1 VNNSNQLIDTKT
13 DFRKNLGEFEVQLMA
28 PVYNEGNAVCT
39 LYDSLIENNVAFDSL
54 TFVYDFEGDSS
65 LPFIRQLA
73 EKDSRV
79 RASKNDL
86 GKGVVN
92 AMKWGFS
99 NAKNG
104 PFIVIM
110 ADNSDKLSIIPELV
124 KLWQLGVTI
133 AVPSR
138 YMKGGVQHGGPL
150 LKKIL
155 SCSSGKIIQMLGF
168 PTCDPTNNY
177 KLYDGAWLSNQK
189 IESTGGF
196 EVALELTSK
205 AFFGNKSIA
214 EIPTEWWDRTEGE
227 SKFKMWQWIPKY
239 LRWYIPLLF
248 ATPFLWFM
256 RSNKLSKSPSS

>member
-1 VNNSNQLIDTKT
+1 MNNSNQLLDAKT
-13 DFRKNLGEFEVQLMA
+13 DFRENLGEFEVQLMA

-39 LYDSLIENNVAFDSL
+39 LYDSLIENKVAFDSL
-54 TFVYDFEGDSS
+54 TFVYDFDADTS
-65 LPFIRQLA
+65 LPFILQLV

-79 RASKNDL
+79 RASKNDF

-99 NAKNG
+99 NAKKG
-104 PFIVIM
+104 PFIVVM
-110 ADNSDKLSIIPELV
+110 ADNSDKLSIIPKLV
-124 KLWQLGVTI
+124 ELWQKGITI

-138 YMKGGVQHGGPL
+138 YMKGGAQHGGPL
-150 LKKIL
+150 FKKIL
-155 SCSSGKIIQMLGF
+155 SCFSGKVLQIAGF

-177 KLYDGAWLSNQK
+177 KLYDGEWLSNQR

-205 AFFGNKSIA
+205 AFFDNKSIA

-239 LRWYIPLLF
+239 LRWYIPLLI
-248 ATPFLWFM
+248 ATPFLRLM
-256 RSNKLSKSPSS
+256 RVLKFS